1 MSDTSSSGDSHSE
14 DSESSYEHDVDE
26 CIGNSAY
33 LYEPYATS
41 SSGESSEESNGEDS
55 SDSSEDDT
63 ARLSNTNWYAHSFDF
78 IISIYGLIMY
88 S

>member
-41 SSGESSEESNGEDS
+41 SSESSEGSNEEDS
-55 SDSSEDDT
+55 GDSSEEDT
-63 ARLSNTNWYAHSFDF
+63 ARLSKTNWYAHLTSLCPFKC
-78 IISIYGLIMY
+78 S
-88 S
+88 